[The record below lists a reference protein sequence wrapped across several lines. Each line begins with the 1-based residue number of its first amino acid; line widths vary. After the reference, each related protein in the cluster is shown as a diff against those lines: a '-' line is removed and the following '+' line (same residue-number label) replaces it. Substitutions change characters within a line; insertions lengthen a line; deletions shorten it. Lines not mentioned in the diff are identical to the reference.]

1 MKQKDNAFD
10 VIIIGGGPAG
20 TTSAYLLN
28 KYGYKVLLLDKK
40 EFPRSKL
47 CGGLITE
54 KTLNLML
61 KIFDL
66 SLSDLFNDNVID
78 YVSDSYKVYFKDKL
92 ITENKMETKF
102 YLVRREVYDNYLL
115 TQVKNNKV
123 KVIED
128 TKVVDIDFENN
139 KVITENNDYYQS
151 KYIIAADGANSLVR
165 NKIFK
170 KRRLRNSKKI
180 KKNIAISIETEI
192 KRTELSEKIDQPI
205 LYFGILNWGYGWVFP
220 KKDTVTIGIAGLKNR
235 NRDYKKIFKDYLKI
249 IDSDIKDI
257 KIKGWPIPFGNYLK
271 KPVYKNTF
279 LVGDAANFTDPL
291 TGEGLYYAHKSA
303 KIATYVIHK
312 SKKEVINLEREYSKN
327 INNLINKKLK
337 KAKLYRNILWS
348 PPLFI
353 QKILISFGSRFL
365 NKKITNMIQG
375 EQDYEIEQKEI

>member
-102 YLVRREVYDNYLL
+102 YLVRREVYDHYLL

-235 NRDYKKIFKDYLKI
+235 NRDYKEIFKDYLKI